1 MFVLHKNPVTLDNQ
15 NNSNMKTLHFLLA
28 LVFFTFFYSCE
39 KQGDNQIDL
48 TFLQLN
54 DVYEIA
60 PISNGKE
67 AGMARVETV
76 HKELLNKNP
85 NTYMFLAGD
94 FFSPSLL
101 GTLKYEGD
109 KIAGRQMVEVMNAMN
124 FDLVTFGNHE
134 FDLKYKQ
141 FQNRLNESTFPW
153 TIANAFHK
161 VDDMTGPFYVEHEG
175 VKSFIP
181 DTYIMEAKDA
191 DGTHIKIGFF
201 SVCLPVNAPDYV
213 SYTDIFEEA
222 QKAYDKL
229 TKEADLVFALTHLDL
244 DDDKK
249 LAEMLPGIPLIMGGH
264 EHYNMLVPVGD
275 TQIAKADA
283 NARTVYIHNIHYN
296 TKTKEVAVK
305 SVLKPITDEIAA
317 DPEVD
322 KIVNKWQVIMKN
334 KVGEV
339 VAQPDEVIYVAAEPL
354 DGRET
359 YIRSEQT
366 NLGKFIAA
374 SMQEVTNADCAFF
387 NGGSVRIDDQLHGNI
402 TPVDIFRTL
411 PYGGAIFTLK
421 VKGDFLK
428 ELLDFGRSHVGKGAY
443 LQRSGAD
450 WDAENEQWLIDGKAL
465 NPNKKYT
472 LAINDFLLSGYDIPF
487 LTHENENIL
496 KVSEPAPDHIA
507 FDIRKAVVFYLKSQ
521 NNQ

>member
-1 MFVLHKNPVTLDNQ
+1 
-15 NNSNMKTLHFLLA
+15 MKTIRIFFLF
-28 LVFFTFFYSCE
+28 LVVISLYSCDN
-39 KQGDNQIDL
+39 QGDNNIDV

-60 PISNGKE
+60 PISNGRE

-76 HKELLNKNP
+76 HKQLLAENP
-85 NTYMFLAGD
+85 NTYMFMAGD

-101 GTLKYEGD
+101 GTLQYEGE
-109 KIAGRQMVEVMNAMN
+109 KIKGRQMVEVMNAMN

-161 VDDMTGPFYVEHEG
+161 VDEVTGPFYVENEG
-175 VKSFIP
+175 VKNFIP
-181 DTYIMEAKDA
+181 NTYIIEAKDA
-191 DGTHIKIGFF
+191 DGTHIKMGFF
-201 SVCLPVNAPDYV
+201 SVCIPSNQPDYV
-213 SYTDIFEEA
+213 SFTDIFEEA

-229 TKEADLVFALTHLDL
+229 SNEADLVFGLTHLDV

-249 LAEMLPGIPLIMGGH
+249 LAEMLPDIPLIMGGH

-275 TQIAKADA
+275 TKVAKADA
-283 NARTVYIHNIHYN
+283 NARTVYVHNIHYN
-296 TKTKEVAVK
+296 TKTKQVEVK
-305 SVLKPITDEIAA
+305 STLKPINDKITA

-322 KIVNKWQVIMKN
+322 KLVNKWQVIMKN

-339 VAQPDEVIYVAAEPL
+339 VAQPDEVIYKATEAL

-366 NLGKFIAA
+366 NLGEIIAA
-374 SMQEVTNADCAFF
+374 SMKEVTGADCAFF
-387 NGGSVRIDDQLHGNI
+387 NGGSVRVDDQLHGNI

-411 PYGGAIFTLK
+411 PYGGAIFTLEI
-421 VKGDFLK
+421 KGDFLQ
-428 ELLDFGRSHVGKGAY
+428 EILDFGRSHVGKGSY

-450 WDAENEQWLIDGKAL
+450 WNTEDEQWLIDGKAL
-465 NPNKKYT
+465 KPNKKYKV
-472 LAINDFLLSGYDIPF
+472 AITDFLLTGYDIPF
-487 LTHENENIL
+487 LTHENKKII

-507 FDIRKAVVFYLKSQ
+507 FDIRKAVVSYMKSH